1 MHSTPAR
8 RQHNLDILTYCLQG
22 CEKKPRTRYPYKRV
36 YNVMIYIYNN
46 GRLVLYNIILLPAC
60 PRVNLK
66 ISLTVNVISF
76 STLGFLYV
84 RK

>member
-1 MHSTPAR
+1 MRAER
-8 RQHNLDILTYCLQG
+8 
-22 CEKKPRTRYPYKRV
+22 
-36 YNVMIYIYNN
+36 
-46 GRLVLYNIILLPAC
+46 YNIILLPAC

-76 STLGFLYV
+76 STYTFGFLYV

>member
-1 MHSTPAR
+1 MRAER
-8 RQHNLDILTYCLQG
+8 
-22 CEKKPRTRYPYKRV
+22 
-36 YNVMIYIYNN
+36 
-46 GRLVLYNIILLPAC
+46 YNIILLPAC

-76 STLGFLYV
+76 SIIYTLGFLYV